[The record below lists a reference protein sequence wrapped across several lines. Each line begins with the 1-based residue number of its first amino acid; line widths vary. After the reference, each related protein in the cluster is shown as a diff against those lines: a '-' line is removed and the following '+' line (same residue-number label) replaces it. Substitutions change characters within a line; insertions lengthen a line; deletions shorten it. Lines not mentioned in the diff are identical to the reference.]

1 VHLGVAGGLGFGFV
15 GGDGGRCGRTRCVFG
30 EGAGTSIGM
39 GVGIDGR
46 RGVGT
51 VSGIV
56 IVRKGLEDGVLPG
69 ILVEG
74 FLEFLFG
81 VDVGLKHQLAEIGE
95 GGSSFGFDITLSGRG
110 EEGGESVAEV
120 TGGNEVG
127 VEIFGD
133 LVSGALRF
141 DLFLEFEGVEITEIG
156 LCEVAGHSA
165 TAPVAKCKGTEQFA
179 SIGGIVRHRELQKR
193 N

>member
-1 VHLGVAGGLGFGFV
+1 VHLAVAGGRGFGFV
-15 GGDGGRCGRTRCVFG
+15 GGDGGRCGRTRCAFG
-30 EGAGTSIGM
+30 EGAGASIGI

-46 RGVGT
+46 SGVGT
-51 VSGIV
+51 VRGIV
-56 IVRKGLEDGVLPG
+56 IVRKGLEDGVVPG
-69 ILVEG
+69 IFVEG

-81 VDVGLKHQLAEIGE
+81 VDVGLKHELPEIGE
-95 GGSSFGFDITLSGRG
+95 GGSGFGFDITLSGRG
-110 EEGGESVAEV
+110 EEGGEGVAEV

-141 DLFLEFEGVEITEIG
+141 HLFLEFKGVEITEIG
-156 LCEVAGHSA
+156 LREVAGHPA
-165 TAPVAKCKGTEQFA
+165 TAPVVKSEGTEQFA
-179 SIGGIVRHRELQKR
+179 SIGRIVGHRELQKR